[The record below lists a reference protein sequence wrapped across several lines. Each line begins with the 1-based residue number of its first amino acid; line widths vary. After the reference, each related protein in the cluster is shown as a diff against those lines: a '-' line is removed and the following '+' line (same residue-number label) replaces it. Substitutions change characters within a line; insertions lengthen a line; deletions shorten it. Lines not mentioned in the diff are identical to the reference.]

1 MSDRL
6 EQKRIIVTGGT
17 SGIGQAIAIH
27 AAQMGADVAFCGLTD
42 EGAGETLQA
51 VQQYGRRAFFRALDL
66 SDLAQARQFTRD
78 AIDFLGGLDG
88 IVNNAG
94 TNFFCS
100 VLGATQEDIQRCFAI
115 DFYPAWAICQEAYPT
130 LKAAGGGV
138 VVNIASIHAERTNP
152 GAFPYNAAKAA
163 LVALTKSLA
172 LEWGRDNIRAIAI
185 APALIMTPLA
195 DTYFATFEDGQAERA
210 RLENHYPV
218 GHAGRSEDVA
228 SLVGYLLSGVNLFL
242 SGTTV
247 FVDGG
252 MSALLESPS
261 DREWLRKST

>member
-1 MSDRL
+1 MSESL
-6 EQKRIIVTGGT
+6 QQKRILVTGGT

-27 AAQMGADVAFCGLTD
+27 AAHMGADVAFCGLTD
-42 EGAGETLQA
+42 EGASETTRA
-51 VQQYGRRAFFRALDL
+51 IEMSGRRTFFRAFDL
-66 SDLAQARQFTRD
+66 SDLVQARQFTRA

-88 IVNNAG
+88 VVNNAG
-94 TNFFCS
+94 TNFFRG
-100 VLGATQEDIQRCFAI
+100 VLGATQEDIERCLAV
-115 DFYPAWAICQEAYPT
+115 DFYPAWAICQEAYPA
-130 LKAAGGGV
+130 LKAGGGV

-195 DTYFATFEDGQAERA
+195 EAYFATFEDSQAERA
-210 RLENHYPV
+210 RLEHHHPL
-218 GHAGRSEDVA
+218 GHAGRPEDVA

-242 SGTTV
+242 SGTTIL
-247 FVDGG
+247 VDGG
-252 MSALLESPS
+252 ISALLESPPDLS
-261 DREWLRKST
+261 R

>member
-1 MSDRL
+1 MNESLR
-6 EQKRIIVTGGT
+6 QKRVIVTGGT

-27 AAQMGADVAFCGLTD
+27 AAHMGADVALCGLTD
-42 EGAGETLQA
+42 EGAGETLRA
-51 VQQYGRRAFFRALDL
+51 IESYGRRAFFRALDL
-66 SDLAQARQFTRD
+66 SALPQARQFARD
-78 AIDFLGGLDG
+78 AIAFLGGLDG
-88 IVNNAG
+88 VVNNAG
-94 TNFFCS
+94 TNFFRG
-100 VLGATQEDIQRCFAI
+100 VLGATQEDIERCFAV
-115 DFYPAWAICQEAYPT
+115 DFYPAWAICQEAYPAF
-130 LKAAGGGV
+130 KAAGGGV

-172 LEWGRDNIRAIAI
+172 LEWGRDNIRAIAV

-195 DTYFATFEDGQAERA
+195 DSYFATFEDGQAERA
-210 RLENHYPV
+210 RLENHHPV

-252 MSALLESPS
+252 ISALLESPP
-261 DREWLRKST
+261 DRS

>member
-1 MSDRL
+1 MSERL
-6 EQKRIIVTGGT
+6 QQKRVIVTGAT

-27 AAQMGADVAFCGLTD
+27 AAQMGADIAFCGLTD
-42 EGAGETLQA
+42 EGASATLEAIQA
-51 VQQYGRRAFFRALDL
+51 YGRRGFFRALDL
-66 SDLAQARQFTRD
+66 SDLAQTRQFTRD

-88 IVNNAG
+88 VVNNAG
-94 TNFFCS
+94 TNFFRG
-100 VLGATQEDIQRCFAI
+100 VLDTTYEDIQRCFAVV
-115 DFYPAWAICQEAYPT
+115 FYPAWAICQEAYPA

-172 LEWGRDNIRAIAI
+172 LEWGRENIRAVAI

-195 DTYFATFEDGQAERA
+195 DDSFATFEDGQAERA
-210 RLENHYPV
+210 RLEKHHPV
-218 GHAGRSEDVA
+218 GHAGLPEDVA
-228 SLVGYLLSGVNLFL
+228 SLVGYLLSGVNHFL
-242 SGTTV
+242 SGTTL

-252 MSALLESPS
+252 ISALLESPP
-261 DREWLRKST
+261 DRS